1 MLKCELTGNEVSY
14 LSAVLLVDL
23 PVEVKQQARTL
34 KALNHL
40 MNALKKRW
48 ESFLFVVLVNK
59 IRALK
64 ALT

>member
-40 MNALKKRW
+40 MNALKKKDGNLF
-48 ESFLFVVLVNK
+48 FL
-59 IRALK
+59 
-64 ALT
+64 